1 MTTTFANQLPWM
13 RKIAWAGVAMAAFGL
28 MRRLEAR
35 LGIPVL
41 TANQVTLW
49 QALRLAG
56 ARVFTDQYGRLFA
69 LQKAGR

>member
-1 MTTTFANQLPWM
+1 
-13 RKIAWAGVAMAAFGL
+13 MAAFGL